1 MVILPLIRKLRKKIH
16 REIAFAQ
23 DVLIQEVFRTFNSA
37 ILHGGTAVWRCYQS
51 NRFSE
56 DLDFYISQKEKE
68 KIEKFFDE
76 LKNLGFKILKRKL
89 TKNALYSKL
98 KYNEVEIRFEVLFKE
113 IKKFATK
120 EYEMADGTKIV
131 VNTLFPEDLIKEKVE
146 TYLNRLNI
154 RDLYDIFF
162 LLDFAKQ
169 REIKND
175 LSRLLKNFKNPKNE
189 KELKYLII
197 VGTAPK
203 LEEMLKK
210 IKKYEENKT
219 HR

>member
-1 MVILPLIRKLRKKIH
+1 LPLIRKLKKKIH
-16 REIAFAQ
+16 REIALAQ
-23 DVLIQEVFRTFNSA
+23 DVLIQEVFRIFNSA
-37 ILHGGTAVWRCYQS
+37 ILHGGTAVWRYYQS

-56 DLDFYISQKEKE
+56 DLDFYISPKEKE
-68 KIEKFFDE
+68 KIEKFFEE

-113 IKKFATK
+113 IKNFTTK
-120 EYEMADGTKIV
+120 EYEMTDGTKIV
-131 VNTLFPEDLIKEKVE
+131 VNTLSPEDLIKEKIEV
-146 TYLNRLNI
+146 YLDRLNTK
-154 RDLYDIFF
+154 DLYDIFF
-162 LLDFAKQ
+162 LLDFAEKK
-169 REIKND
+169 EIKNE
-175 LSRLLKNFKNPKNE
+175 LSRLLQNFKNPKNE

-197 VGTAPK
+197 VGAAPK

-219 HR
+219 YR